1 MQDLLGRSRHRAQH
15 RTPEVLVLEPHD
27 EIGAAEVGKHE
38 SLAQP
43 ERRLRKLLHL
53 LLLSRH
59 DGALLPK
66 PAEGEGVRILFG
78 HEDGDLRDRRL
89 PFENRLRRGA
99 AVVLMALGDDG
110 VEPHVLILQ
119 RMHELVRDDNP
130 QLARADVGRDVERV
144 GIGIVIAGD
153 LFGEQVDHGG
163 AQVQRLGNH
172 PKQAQRRF
180 QARQFGY
187 QVGAGLSA
195 EAVELQPH
203 GLPALIVT
211 EPKKT

>member
-144 GIGIVIAGD
+144 GIGIGHSARVPSATRNVRR
-153 LFGEQVDHGG
+153 LFPG
-163 AQVQRLGNH
+163 A
-172 PKQAQRRF
+172 PASSRRSRAF
-180 QARQFGY
+180 HLARKRRGC
-187 QVGAGLSA
+187 
-195 EAVELQPH
+195 
-203 GLPALIVT
+203 
-211 EPKKT
+211 